1 MDDRTAKTLE
11 FCKEYILLLI
21 LIEYLTFDLTNPKN
35 GKKITMKAKNV
46 ILLMISVLSSSSAF
60 GMKRFQNEPPR
71 SPKKPLK
78 KVLIASP
85 TQYDQSAF
93 IQKIEH
99 EIYAD
104 SDPAVMG
111 YLLSQPEARL
121 LSDANKKALYEQA
134 EALEKMLETPA
145 TDPSHIKITTKK
157 NLLYA
162 FTLLP
167 NFSFPQV
174 FFTPIPYQ
182 RLTDKRP
189 LLKDILIALIKNEQE
204 EIYISSFHLTL
215 GSVGQALVEQKD
227 KGVVVQV
234 ITNQLDKNNP
244 KLWMLPAELQYQGI
258 SVVSP
263 QNDNFEQMHH
273 KFFIFKK
280 NLLGKSLLV
289 TGSYNPTGHSDTH
302 SWDDIIIIDDQ
313 DMINTYLERFNE
325 IKKRSK

>member
-1 MDDRTAKTLE
+1 
-11 FCKEYILLLI
+11 
-21 LIEYLTFDLTNPKN
+21 
-35 GKKITMKAKNV
+35 MKAKNV
-46 ILLMISVLSSSSAF
+46 VFISALFLSSLAF

-71 SPKKPLK
+71 SPKKPIK
-78 KVLIASP
+78 KALSAST
-85 TQYDQSAF
+85 TQYDQTTF

-111 YLLSQPEARL
+111 YFLSQPEARL

-145 TDPSHIKITTKK
+145 TDPSHIKITAKK

-167 NFSFPQV
+167 NFSFPQI

-182 RLTDKRP
+182 RLADKRP

-204 EIYISSFHLTL
+204 EICISSFHLTL
-215 GSVGQALVEQKD
+215 GSVGQALLEQRD

-234 ITNQLDKNNP
+234 ITNQLDQNHP
-244 KLWMLPAELQYQGI
+244 KLWMLPAELQHQGI
-258 SVVSP
+258 SVLSP
-263 QNDNFEQMHH
+263 QNDKFEQMHH

-289 TGSYNPTGHSDTH
+289 TGSYNPTQHSDTH

-313 DMINTYLERFNE
+313 EMINTYLERFNE
-325 IKKRSK
+325 IRKRSK